1 MLKTLELAALLF
13 LLAVVATALG
23 LALAAFAGL
32 PLAWSPAVGA
42 GVLTTLV
49 ALAAKS

>member
-1 MLKTLELAALLF
+1 MFKTLELAALL
-13 LLAVVATALG
+13 LALAVVATLLG
-23 LALAAFAGL
+23 VAVAAFAGL

-42 GVLTTLV
+42 GVLTTLI